1 MEHRAIG
8 TVNGL
13 YPSLTTIVGC
23 VVNGKANW
31 MTVAH
36 VGILNHATGDKKQY
50 LGVSVNPAH
59 YSSIGIHE
67 HGEFSINIP
76 SRAMLEATD
85 HVGIVSGKSTDKS
98 GLFPTFK
105 GQLEFA
111 PMISDCP
118 LTMECRLH
126 QTVVL
131 GKDQFFIGE
140 LVQTY
145 VDEACLIEGD
155 VDLKKI
161 DPILFDFMRTL
172 YWSLGEVIGKPWSE
186 GKVRKH
192 TNSQN
197 KKFSPA

>member
-1 MEHRAIG
+1 MKHRAIG
-8 TVNGL
+8 AVNGL

-23 VVNGKANW
+23 VVNGKPNW

-36 VGILNHATGDKKQY
+36 VGILNHATGDKAQY
-50 LGVSVNPAH
+50 LGISVSPVH
-59 YSSIGIHE
+59 YTSIGICE
-67 HGEFSINIP
+67 HKEFSINIP

-98 GLFPTFK
+98 ALFPTFK

-111 PMISDCP
+111 PMIADCP

-145 VDEACLIEGD
+145 VAEDCLTEGD

-172 YWSLGEVIGKPWSE
+172 YWSLGEVAGKPWSA
-186 GKVRKH
+186 GKALKG
-192 TNSQN
+192 
-197 KKFSPA
+197 KA